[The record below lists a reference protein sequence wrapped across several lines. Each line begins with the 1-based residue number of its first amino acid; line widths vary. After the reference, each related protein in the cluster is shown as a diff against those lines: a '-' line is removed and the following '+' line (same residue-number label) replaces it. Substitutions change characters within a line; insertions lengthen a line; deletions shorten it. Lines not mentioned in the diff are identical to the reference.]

1 MPHFD
6 LPLDELR
13 AYTPDLAVPDD
24 LDAFWRRTL
33 EEARA
38 ADLAVAVTPVQSGLT
53 VLSSFDVEFSGFGGA
68 RIRGW
73 LHLPAGATAPL
84 PAVVEFVGYGGGRG
98 LPHER
103 VMWATAGYA
112 HFVMDTRGQGST
124 WSVGATPDPDPTGA
138 PFHPGFMTRGI
149 LDPDDYYYRRVFVDG
164 IRAVEAVRLNP
175 AVDPA
180 RVAVT
185 GGSQGGGISL
195 AVASLV
201 HDVAAVMPEV
211 PFLSDLPRAITLRDT
226 DPYAEI
232 ARYLRAHRDHVDAAY
247 RTLAYFDVAVL
258 CRRATAPALFSVG
271 LMDEITPPSTV
282 YAAYN
287 HYGGPKEIVEYP
299 FNGHEGGGG
308 FHDVVKM
315 RWLAERFGPPHG
327 IPALPP
333 HPVDA

>member
-1 MPHFD
+1 MAQFD
-6 LPLDELR
+6 LPLDEMR

-24 LDAFWRRTL
+24 LWPFWDRTL
-33 EEARA
+33 AEARA
-38 ADLAVAVTPVQSGLT
+38 TDLAVTGTPVDTGLSLVST
-53 VLSSFDVEFSGFGGA
+53 FDIGFSGFGGSTVK
-68 RIRGW
+68 GW
-73 LHLPAGATAPL
+73 LHLPAGASGPL

-98 LPHER
+98 LAHER

-112 HFVMDTRGQGST
+112 YFVMDTRGQGST
-124 WSVGATPDPDPTGA
+124 WSVGATSDPDPTGA

-149 LDPDDYYYRRVFVDG
+149 LDPDDYYYRRVFIDG
-164 IRAVEAVRLNP
+164 VRAIETVRRHP
-175 AVDPA
+175 AVDPT

-195 AVASLV
+195 AVAALV
-201 HDVAAVMPEV
+201 PDIAAAMPDV
-211 PFLSDLPRAITLRDT
+211 PFLSDFPRAITLKDN

-232 ARYLRAHRDHVDAAY
+232 GRYLKAHRDHVDAAV
-247 RTLAYFDVAVL
+247 RTLAYFDVAIL
-258 CRRATAPALFSVG
+258 GRRATAPALFSVG

-299 FNGHEGGGG
+299 FNDHEGGQG

-315 RWLAERFGPPHG
+315 RWLAERLRG
-327 IPALPP
+327 
-333 HPVDA
+333 